1 MGKDIE
7 EQVKDYILNYGF
19 YNENHQYVVVLDK
32 EKLKKMFDAD
42 IILLEEN
49 YG

>member
-1 MGKDIE
+1 MEENIE
-7 EQVKDYILNYGF
+7 KQVKDYILNYGF
-19 YNENHQYVVVLDK
+19 YNENYQYVVVLDK
-32 EKLKKMFDAD
+32 EKLKKIFDAD